1 MVVSLKKPNDELDK
15 FLLRMPDGLRERI
28 KLAAEKSNRSM
39 NAEIVATLEEAY
51 PEHDF
56 DFGSFMLTWMVPI
69 TKATSESERQTLIEG
84 ANNFLST
91 LPTDARLVTE
101 KTRAGK
107 VDVILVMGDVR
118 MLVGDAQELT
128 LLD

>member
-1 MVVSLKKPNDELDK
+1 MKETPAKDLEK
-15 FLLRMPDGLRERI
+15 FIIRMPNGLRDRI
-28 KLAAEKSNRSM
+28 KLAAEKNNRSM
-39 NAEIVATLEEAY
+39 NAEVVATLEDAY

-69 TKATSESERQTLIEG
+69 TKATSEAERQELIDG
-84 ANNFLST
+84 ANSFLST

-107 VDVILVMGDVR
+107 IDVILVMGGVR

>member
-1 MVVSLKKPNDELDK
+1 MKETPAKDLEK
-15 FLLRMPDGLRERI
+15 FIIRMPNGLRDRI
-28 KLAAEKSNRSM
+28 KLAAEKNNRSM
-39 NAEIVATLEEAY
+39 NAEVVATLEDAY

-69 TKATSESERQTLIEG
+69 TKATSEAERQELIDG
-84 ANNFLST
+84 ANAFLST

-107 VDVILVMGDVR
+107 VDVILVMGGVR

>member
-1 MVVSLKKPNDELDK
+1 MKETPAKDLEK
-15 FLLRMPDGLRERI
+15 FIIRMPNGLRDRI
-28 KLAAEKSNRSM
+28 KLAAEKNNRSM
-39 NAEIVATLEEAY
+39 NAEVVATLEDAY

-101 KTRAGK
+101 RTRAGK
-107 VDVILVMGDVR
+107 VDVILVMGGVR

>member
-1 MVVSLKKPNDELDK
+1 MVKQPKTPNDELDK

-28 KLAAEKSNRSM
+28 KAAAEKSNRSM

-69 TKATSESERQTLIEG
+69 TKATSEAERQELIDG
-84 ANNFLST
+84 ANSFLST

-107 VDVILVMGDVR
+107 VDVILVMGGVR

-128 LLD
+128 LLG